1 MATYTVTR
9 VITRPNTSTQ
19 WPAEALDFTG
29 YVNLSEKVSRVPVS
43 YDSDNLVQTTSYIW
57 ESKEDYI
64 NNLSDADNPEPT
76 LVLNRNQYNTYMV
89 LNNITG
95 EVTEEDGTVRIFN
108 SSNKTWELQE

>member
-19 WPAEALDFTG
+19 WPGEALDFTG

-108 SSNKTWELQE
+108 NSNKTWEET

>member
-19 WPAEALDFTG
+19 WPREVLDLTA
-29 YVNLSEKVSRVPVS
+29 YDNLSEKVSRGPVS
-43 YDSDNLVQTTSYIW
+43 YDSDDLVQTSCMYW
-57 ESKEDYI
+57 KSKEDYI

-108 SSNKTWELQE
+108 SSNKAWEKN

>member
-9 VITRPNTSTQ
+9 VITRPNTSIQ
-19 WPAEALDFTG
+19 WPREVLNLTAYD
-29 YVNLSEKVSRVPVS
+29 NLSEKVSRGPVC
-43 YDSDNLVQTTSYIW
+43 YDSDDLVQTSCMYW

-76 LVLNRNQYNTYMV
+76 LDLNRNQYNTYMV

-108 SSNKTWELQE
+108 NSNKTWEET